1 MESPSNTFVVDQ
13 FSDLYEKALANKKI
27 MDEGR
32 KAALL
37 FKKIG
42 WLQEARRTKTGRAS
56 YPTYGKKR
64 T

>member
-1 MESPSNTFVVDQ
+1 MESPTNNYVIGQ
-13 FSDLYEKALANKKI
+13 FSDLYEKAMSNKKI

-32 KAALL
+32 KAAEFFNKL
-37 FKKIG
+37 G
-42 WLQEARRTKTGRAS
+42 WMENARLTKTGRAT

>member
-1 MESPSNTFVVDQ
+1 MKSPTNNYVIGQ
-13 FSDLYEKALANKKI
+13 FSDLYEKAMSNKKI

-32 KAALL
+32 KAAEF
-37 FKKIG
+37 FKELG
-42 WLQEARRTKTGRAS
+42 WMENARLTKTGRAT

>member
-1 MESPSNTFVVDQ
+1 MKSPTNTYVIDQ
-13 FSDLYEKALANKKI
+13 FSDLYEKAMSNKKI

-32 KAALL
+32 KAAVL
-37 FKKIG
+37 FRKLG
-42 WLQEARRTKTGRAS
+42 WLEDARRTKTGRAT

>member
-1 MESPSNTFVVDQ
+1 MESPTNNYVIGQ
-13 FSDLYEKALANKKI
+13 FSDLYEKAMSNKKT

-32 KAALL
+32 KAAEFFREL
-37 FKKIG
+37 G
-42 WLQEARRTKTGRAS
+42 WMEDARRTKTGRAT

>member
-1 MESPSNTFVVDQ
+1 MESPTNNYVIGQ
-13 FSDLYEKALANKKI
+13 FSDLYEKAMSNKKI

-32 KAALL
+32 MAAEF
-37 FKKIG
+37 FKKLG
-42 WLQEARRTKTGRAS
+42 WMENARLTKTGRAT

>member
-1 MESPSNTFVVDQ
+1 MKSPTNTYVIDQ
-13 FSDLYEKALANKKI
+13 FSDLYEKAMSNKKI

-32 KAALL
+32 KAAAIFRKL
-37 FKKIG
+37 G
-42 WLQEARRTKTGRAS
+42 WLEDARRTKTGRAT

>member
-42 WLQEARRTKTGRAS
+42 WLQEPRRTKTGRAS

>member
-1 MESPSNTFVVDQ
+1 MESPTNNYIIDQ
-13 FSDLYEKALANKKI
+13 FSDLYEKAMSNKKI

-32 KAALL
+32 KATAIFRKL
-37 FKKIG
+37 G
-42 WLQEARRTKTGRAS
+42 WLEDARRTKTGRAT